1 MFLVVDCPLLLFVVA
16 AAVALT
22 GRALAVVVGA
32 RFPMPGAVGFAVLL
46 LLLLLLLAGEEGEEE
61 EEEDDW

>member
-1 MFLVVDCPLLLFVVA
+1 VFLVVDWA

-32 RFPMPGAVGFAVLL
+32 RLPMPGAVGFAVLVL

-61 EEEDDW
+61 DEEDDWWW